1 MDSATIKTW
10 ALIAVD
16 LLLLFPLMYKRRGL
30 RVSRANWCLLS
41 IYLLIVVHYALVG
54 YSITAS
60 TNSILTFGAALF
72 LLCVIISNSIGTD
85 RALHALS
92 LLLMALSFV
101 FIVGN
106 FAALI
111 AQGRAAFQEGN
122 FTGLTDNANM
132 LGGYL
137 SILCIPP
144 LLQGTDARRPLARM
158 SVFML
163 LSLALFLIMLTRSR
177 AAFFTLF
184 AIILYFIVS
193 RDNMRKAQKTV
204 ALIVTCLL
212 VVAALIWIGSKYQDT
227 EMFST
232 RTVLLLQ
239 RVEAIGERPWVGW
252 GFNSDVFSDQNPQ
265 VLFPAMEK
273 GNTVLAILE
282 EQGIP
287 LGTLLILAIG
297 IQLWRTVRVLSK
309 KAERRMFAGIVVGSS
324 VHLSFETWM
333 FNFFSV
339 LSILF
344 WMCVLL
350 ANGEPVPPPP
360 PLRRSAATMPSIQ
373 SPEAEA

>member
-1 MDSATIKTW
+1 MDSSTIKIW
-10 ALIAVD
+10 ALIAAD
-16 LLLLFPLMYKRRGL
+16 MLLLFPLIHRRRGL
-30 RVSRANWCLLS
+30 RVSRANW
-41 IYLLIVVHYALVG
+41 YLLGVYLVIVAHYALVG
-54 YSITAS
+54 YSITGP
-60 TNSILTFGAALF
+60 TNSILIFGAALF
-72 LLCVIISNSIGTD
+72 LLCLIISNGIGMD
-85 RALHALS
+85 MALRALS
-92 LLLMALSFV
+92 LLLATLSLLFV
-101 FIVGN
+101 VGN

-111 AQGRAAFQEGN
+111 TQGRALFQDGN
-122 FTGLTDNANM
+122 FMGLTDNANM

-144 LLQGTDARRPLARM
+144 LLQRTDARTPLIRV
-158 SVFML
+158 SVFIL
-163 LSLALFLIMLTRSR
+163 LSLALFLIALTRSR
-177 AAFFTLF
+177 AAFLALF
-184 AIILYFIVS
+184 AIVLHFVIS
-193 RDNMRKAQKTV
+193 RDDIRKPQKAV
-204 ALIVTCLL
+204 ALLMTSML
-212 VVAALIWIGSKYQDT
+212 VAAALIWIGSKYQDT

-239 RVEAIGERPWVGW
+239 RVEAIGERPWIGW

-265 VLFPAMEK
+265 VLFPPMEK

-287 LGTLLILAIG
+287 LGTLLIFAMG
-297 IQLWRTVRVLSK
+297 FQLWRTVKVLNK
-309 KAERRMFAGIVVGSS
+309 KPERRMFAGIVVGSC

-350 ANGEPVPPPP
+350 TNGEPVARIP

-373 SPEAEA
+373 SPGVEA